1 MVSLDGKPVTP
12 TAASPLGNATPSARR
27 RYAIVLLVGLCAVGL
42 FLLATASANTALFA
56 EHYKGLLFLNGSIAA
71 LLLVLVIRQMLVLRQ
86 RLKTGVFG
94 AKLTLRLVLLLSL
107 MAVVPGVLLYGMSMQ
122 YLGKSIESWFDV
134 KVDKALEGGL
144 KLSQDVLDN
153 LLNDLKTKAGAM
165 ALHLSTRPVAEHAL
179 MLNTLREQAG
189 AHEAAL
195 YTVRGRVIATA
206 GNERIGDHAAPD
218 ALPAEAL
225 RLLRTQQTYAV
236 ADATPERGLLL
247 RVVTPVNLLS
257 PADEPRALQLIYIVP
272 QRLAQNAETVQSGYR
287 EYQEL
292 VVGRLGL
299 KRLYGITL
307 TMTLLLSVLAALAA
321 AIFLSEE
328 FSAPLNALAEGT
340 RAVAQGDFS
349 RRAAV
354 ASRDELGQ
362 LTQSFNSMTHQLED
376 ARNEAER
383 NQAEVSKSKAYLE
396 SILAHL
402 SAGVLVFDGALTL
415 QSANPSASAILGLK
429 TDALINRKTGQW
441 GGIDE
446 SLSVLGLEIQ
456 AGFAESAGAEWERQ
470 AVRHMPTGEQHLLL
484 RGKPLPQGSL
494 PDSSLLWGAAGGYVV
509 VFDDV
514 TEVLQAQ
521 RDAAWAEVARRL
533 AHEIKN
539 PLTPIQL
546 SAERLQMKLAPKLD
560 VADAGMLGRSTQ
572 TIVNQVAALKRMVD
586 AFSQYARAPE
596 PAMREL
602 DINALVHEV
611 LTLYESLGSRIQ
623 LDLADDLPRI
633 VGDAVQLRQVMH
645 NLLQNAQDALMDA
658 PDPRITV
665 ASSVAGDLL
674 QFSVTDNGSGFPE
687 HLMKRAFEPYVTTK
701 KKGTGLGLVIVKKII
716 EEHGGSVA
724 ISNVEPHGARVSI
737 TLPVPATALRSQRRQ
752 PTTADGGLNWAGST
766 KSA

>member
-1 MVSLDGKPVTP
+1 MMP
-12 TAASPLGNATPSARR
+12 AAAPLGNATPSTRR
-27 RYAIVLLVGLCAVGL
+27 RYAIVLLVGLGAVGL

-56 EHYKGLLFLNGSIAA
+56 EHYRALLILNGAIAT
-71 LLLVLVIRQMLVLRQ
+71 LLAVLVIRQLLVLRR
-86 RLKTGVFG
+86 RLKAGVFG

-153 LLNDLKTKAGAM
+153 MLQDLKTKASAM
-165 ALHLSTRPVAEHAL
+165 ALQLSMRPVAEHASA
-179 MLNTLREQAG
+179 LNTLRMQAG
-189 AHEAAL
+189 AHEATL
-195 YTVRGRVIATA
+195 YTMRGRVLATA
-206 GNERIGDHAAPD
+206 GNERAGILPEAP
-218 ALPAEAL
+218 PAEAL

-257 PADEPRALQLIYIVP
+257 LAEEPRALQLIYVVP
-272 QRLAQNAETVQSGYR
+272 QRLAQNAETVQSGFR

-292 VVGRLGL
+292 LVGRLGL

-307 TMTLLLSVLAALAA
+307 TLTLLLSLLAALAA

-376 ARNEAER
+376 ARSQAER
-383 NQAEVSKSKAYLE
+383 NQAEVFKAKAYLE

-402 SAGVLVFDGALTL
+402 SAGVLVFDGTFTL
-415 QSANPSASAILGLK
+415 HSANPSASAILGLQA
-429 TDALINRKTGQW
+429 DALLNLNAGQW
-441 GGIDE
+441 DRIDAT
-446 SLSVLGLEIQ
+446 LGDLGREIQ
-456 AGFAESAGAEWERQ
+456 SGFEEAKGAEWERQ
-470 AVRHMPTGEQHLLL
+470 AVRVTLTGEQQLLL
-484 RGKPLPQGSL
+484 RGKPLPQGVES
-494 PDSSLLWGAAGGYVV
+494 GYVV

-514 TEVLQAQ
+514 THVLQAQ

-560 VADAGMLGRSTQ
+560 ATDAGMLGRSTQ

-602 DINALVHEV
+602 DLNAQVHEV
-611 LTLYESLGSRIQ
+611 LTLYDSLGSSIK
-623 LDLADDLPRI
+623 LELEEALPRI
-633 VGDAVQLRQVMH
+633 VGDAAQLRQVIH
-645 NLLQNAQDALMDA
+645 NLLQNAQDALGETA
-658 PDPRITV
+658 DPRITV
-665 ASSVAGDLL
+665 TTRLVEGAAPAIR
-674 QFSVTDNGSGFPE
+674 FSVTDNGCGFPE

-716 EEHGGSVA
+716 EEHGGSVT
-724 ISNVEPHGARVSI
+724 ISNVEPQGARVLI
-737 TLPVPATALRSQRRQ
+737 TLPVPAAALRDAREQ
-752 PTTADGGLNWAGST
+752 TAA
-766 KSA
+766 

>member
-1 MVSLDGKPVTP
+1 MTP
-12 TAASPLGNATPSARR
+12 NFSAPLGNAMPSARR
-27 RYAIVLLVGLCAVGL
+27 RYAILLLVGLGAVSL

-56 EHYKGLLFLNGSIAA
+56 EHYRTLLLLNGTIAA
-71 LLLVLVIRQMLVLRQ
+71 LMAALVIRQLLVLRR
-86 RLKTGVFG
+86 RLKAGVFG
-94 AKLTLRLVLLLSL
+94 AKLTLRLVLLLSM
-107 MAVVPGVLLYGMSMQ
+107 MAVVPGALLYGMSMQ

-153 LLNDLKTKAGAM
+153 MLKDLQSKASAM
-165 ALHLSTRPVAEHAL
+165 ALQLTSRPVAEHPVV
-179 MLNTLREQAG
+179 LNNLRQQAG
-189 AHEAAL
+189 AHEATL
-195 YTVRGRVIATA
+195 FTLRGKVLATA
-206 GNERIGDHAAPD
+206 GDERAGVNAIVPEAPPPD
-218 ALPAEAL
+218 AL

-236 ADATPERGLLL
+236 ADATPDRGLLL

-257 PADEPRALQLIYIVP
+257 LAEEPRALQLIYFVP

-292 VVGRLGL
+292 LVGRLGL

-307 TMTLLLSVLAALAA
+307 TLTLLLSLLAALAA
-321 AIFLSEE
+321 AIYLSEAL
-328 FSAPLNALAEGT
+328 SAPLNALVEGT

-376 ARNEAER
+376 ARSEAER

-396 SILAHL
+396 GILAHL
-402 SAGVLVFDGALTL
+402 SAGVLVFDDALTL

-429 TDALINRKTGQW
+429 GNELLALKTAQW
-441 GGIDE
+441 GSVDG

-456 AGFAESAGAEWERQ
+456 AGFAEAAGSEWERQ
-470 AVRHMPTGEQHLLL
+470 VVRALQSGEQHLLL
-484 RGKPLPQGSL
+484 RGKPLPLG
-494 PDSSLLWGAAGGYVV
+494 AGGCVV

-514 TEVLQAQ
+514 THVLQAQ

-560 VADAGMLGRSTQ
+560 ESDSGMLSRSTQ
-572 TIVNQVAALKRMVD
+572 TIINQVAALKRMVD
-586 AFSQYARAPE
+586 AFSQYARAPD

-602 DINALVHEV
+602 DLNALVHEV
-611 LTLYESLGSRIQ
+611 LTLYESLGSSIR
-623 LDLADDLPRI
+623 LDLAAALPRI
-633 VGDAVQLRQVMH
+633 VGDPTQLRQVIH
-645 NLLQNAQDALMDA
+645 NLLQNAQDALSDE

-665 ASSVAGDLL
+665 VSMSDENSIR
-674 QFSVTDNGSGFPE
+674 FSVTDNGSGFPE

-701 KKGTGLGLVIVKKII
+701 AKGTGLGLVIVKKII
-716 EEHGGSVA
+716 EEHGGGVT
-724 ISNVEPHGARVSI
+724 ISNIEPHGARVMI
-737 TLPVPATALRSQRRQ
+737 LLPVPASALRYARER
-752 PTTADGGLNWAGST
+752 TTA
-766 KSA
+766 

>member
-1 MVSLDGKPVTP
+1 M
-12 TAASPLGNATPSARR
+12 TPSALQMLGSAAPSRR
-27 RYAIVLLVGLCAVGL
+27 RRHAIVMLVGLSAVSL

-56 EHYKGLLFLNGSIAA
+56 QHYQGLLMLNGAIAA
-71 LLLVLVIRQMLVLRQ
+71 LLAALVIHQIVMLRR
-86 RLKTGVFG
+86 RLKAGVFG

-107 MAVVPGVLLYGMSMQ
+107 MAIVPGALLYGMSMQ

-144 KLSQDVLDN
+144 RLSQDVLDN
-153 LLNDLKTKAGAM
+153 MLKDLKAKASAM
-165 ALHLSTRPVAEHAL
+165 SLQLTNRPAAEHAV

-189 AHEAAL
+189 AHEATL
-195 YTVRGRVIATA
+195 YTLRGKVIATA
-206 GNERIGDHAAPD
+206 GNERTTVIPE
-218 ALPAEAL
+218 ALPPEAL
-225 RLLRTQQTYAV
+225 RLLRTQQAYAV

-257 PADEPRALQLIYIVP
+257 LADESRALQLIYFVP
-272 QRLAQNAETVQSGYR
+272 QRLAQNAEIVQSGYR

-292 VVGRLGL
+292 LVGRLGL

-307 TMTLLLSVLAALAA
+307 TLTLLLSLLAALAA
-321 AIFLSEE
+321 AIYLSEE
-328 FSAPLNALAEGT
+328 LSAPLNALVEGT

-376 ARNEAER
+376 ARSEAER
-383 NQAEVSKSKAYLE
+383 NQAEVNKSKAYLE

-402 SAGVLVFDGALTL
+402 SAGVLVFDDALTL
-415 QSANPSASAILGLK
+415 QSANPSASAILGLQGNALLHLK
-429 TDALINRKTGQW
+429 TAQW

-446 SLSVLGLEIQ
+446 NLRVLGLEIQ
-456 AGFAESAGAEWERQ
+456 AGFAEAADAEWERQ
-470 AVRHMPTGEQHLLL
+470 VVRTLPTGEQQLLL
-484 RGKPLPQGSL
+484 RGKPLPHST
-494 PDSSLLWGAAGGYVV
+494 GGCVV

-514 TEVLQAQ
+514 TDVLQAQ

-546 SAERLQMKLAPKLD
+546 SAERLQMKLASKLD
-560 VADAGMLGRSTQ
+560 EADAGMLGRSTQ

-586 AFSQYARAPE
+586 AFSQYARAPD

-602 DINALVHEV
+602 DLNALVHEV
-611 LTLYESLGSRIQ
+611 LTLYESLGSSIK
-623 LDLADDLPRI
+623 LDLAELLPHI
-633 VGDAVQLRQVMH
+633 VGDAAQLRQVIH
-645 NLLQNAQDALMDA
+645 NLLQNAQDTLSETSV
-658 PDPRITV
+658 PRIDV
-665 ASSVAGDLL
+665 VSASDASTIR
-674 QFSVTDNGSGFPE
+674 FSVTDNGSGFPE

-724 ISNVEPHGARVSI
+724 ISNVEPHGARVMI
-737 TLPVPATALRSQRRQ
+737 TLPVPASALRYARER
-752 PTTADGGLNWAGST
+752 TAA
-766 KSA
+766 